1 MPRVGRRFILNTKAE
16 LFNRRG
22 AGLNRADWASTYGVD
37 LIAVSA
43 EVQRQLASGEIDLVS
58 VGVDLFQL
66 GFEVRVAQEK
76 AQVKELQREGMR
88 VEADEVLKRA
98 ER

>member
-1 MPRVGRRFILNTKAE
+1 MPRVDLRFILGTRARGIDE
-16 LFNRRG
+16 NRI
-22 AGLNRADWASTYGVD
+22 DWASTHKVD
-37 LIAVSA
+37 LNAVIT

-58 VGVDLFQL
+58 VGVDLFRL
-66 GFEVRVAQEK
+66 GYEVRRRQGGEEAQE
-76 AQVKELQREGMR
+76 LYREGMR